1 MFSCEFC
8 KISHNTFFKE
18 PEKLSISAE
27 NAIVDVRLGF
37 KYASV
42 SSH

>member
-8 KISHNTFFKE
+8 KISHNTIFKE
-18 PEKLSISAE
+18 SEKLSISAK
-27 NAIVDVRLGF
+27 NAIVDVRPGS